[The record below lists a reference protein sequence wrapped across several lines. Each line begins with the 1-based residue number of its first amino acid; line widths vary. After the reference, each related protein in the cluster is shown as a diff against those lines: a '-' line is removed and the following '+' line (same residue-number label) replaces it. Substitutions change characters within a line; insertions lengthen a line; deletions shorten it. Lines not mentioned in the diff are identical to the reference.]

1 MNPVKIKIMKN
12 PSPILSAILPLSLAV
27 LMFAGCATSR
37 PPRQPGR
44 STSSTGRITAPP
56 EPVMPPAYQGGQ
68 QTLPPPQVV
77 SFETVKPGTA
87 LPPPAASV
95 SLQPRKGTSYT
106 IRKGESL
113 SAIAARN
120 QMSWREL
127 AAYNYI
133 TDPNKIR
140 VGQVILIP
148 SKGGSTPAA
157 PVRTVTPP
165 AAPAASGSTY
175 VVQSGDSL
183 SVIAQRNGTSVAAL
197 KSANGLSSDRLLVG
211 QILKLPAGSGAAP
224 AASVSETAAPTP
236 VPTRPI
242 PTPRPVLDT
251 PEFQSPVTP
260 PEAPV
265 VEDMDV
271 LSDDPVVSKAF
282 PIVVQEGDTLES
294 IANNYIV
301 PVEEIR
307 KLNKLPDNAEVTPG
321 QKLQIP
327 PSVY

>member
-1 MNPVKIKIMKN
+1 MKN
-12 PSPILSAILPLSLAV
+12 RNRFAPVSLTLSLAV
-27 LMFAGCATSR
+27 VMLAGCATR
-37 PPRQPGR
+37 PPRQGT
-44 STSSTGRITAPP
+44 STSNRMGPPP
-56 EPVMPPAYQGGQ
+56 EPVMPPTYQGTR

-77 SFETVKPGTA
+77 TFETSLPATQ
-87 LPPPAASV
+87 LPPPV
-95 SLQPRKGTSYT
+95 SAPQLQPRKGTSYT
-106 IRKGESL
+106 VRKGESL

-120 QMSWREL
+120 RMSWKEL

-133 TDPNKIR
+133 TDPNKVR

-148 SKGGSTPAA
+148 AKGEAA
-157 PVRTVTPP
+157 PVASPVRNVTPP
-165 AAPAASGSTY
+165 ATPAASGSTY

-211 QILKLPAGSGAAP
+211 QILKLPSGASAGNAGSVEQAP
-224 AASVSETAAPTP
+224 RPTP
-236 VPTRPI
+236 VPTRPM

-251 PEFQSPVTP
+251 PEFESNVGTP
-260 PEAPV
+260 REEVV
-265 VEDMDV
+265 VE
-271 LSDDPVVSKAF
+271 SDDPIVSKAF

-294 IANNYIV
+294 ISNNYIV

-307 KLNKLPDNAEVTPG
+307 KLNNLPANAEVTPG